1 MCYGEISGIDRDYHD
16 YPESTI
22 AQKVIF
28 ESSLWML
35 RILNHLKT
43 ISEPSHNHL
52 NYLNISQLD
61 LWCGLRLPV
70 GLRSVYRCHVIY
82 STSKLI
88 SKIVFFFL
96 KISKNHLKTI
106 STISKP
112 SQAVSTHLSFLTD
125 DTWDLLQARKV
136 LRGNNQCVLHPN

>member
-43 ISEPSHNHL
+43 ISEPSQDHL

-88 SKIVFFFL
+88 SKIVFFF
-96 KISKNHLKTI
+96 SKSGNGIFFPTSLESPRITLDF
-106 STISKP
+106 
-112 SQAVSTHLSFLTD
+112 SQWIFKALVTYAKESF
-125 DTWDLLQARKV
+125 
-136 LRGNNQCVLHPN
+136 